1 LVIYWKV
8 SVMHQRHLGGE
19 VGLALVGGPLLL
31 QLVEGLEFR
40 VQARGTSL
48 IRTPLPLGP
57 P

>member
-1 LVIYWKV
+1 MVLYWKV